1 MRSEL
6 FGLITRRGR
15 RLGMWAKDSP
25 EAPPAPDFL
34 AAAKETAAG
43 NRANSLEA
51 LQNNRITQNTP
62 FGSITYTKDKN
73 GNWVQNLNY
82 SSAQQGLLNRQ
93 NQISSQIAGQLG
105 TYLKRFG
112 GSLTGDA
119 GKVGQNA
126 LMARY
131 QPQINQDRQALQAQL
146 ANQGIMQGSEAY
158 NNAMRT
164 QGQQENDLYRQ
175 AGLYGLEAGQKMQD
189 HYMNLLGAARQQSSP
204 TAPNFAP
211 VPQQQYTAGPDI
223 LGATKAGSDYAQNLY
238 NSQVAQYNADGGWF
252 GPIGGAALDIGKSA
266 AAGAA
271 GGWAAGRFSDRRLK
285 KDVQEIG
292 KTDSG
297 LPLYLFRY
305 LWDNENE
312 SPRVGVMAQDVLEV
326 MPDAVMTRPDGYLMV
341 DYARI

>member
-93 NQISSQIAGQLG
+93 NQISSQIAAQLG

-119 GKVGQNA
+119 GKVGQDA

-131 QPQINQDRQALQAQL
+131 QPQINQDRQELQAQL

-252 GPIGGAALDIGKSA
+252 GPIGSATLDIAKSA

-271 GGWAAGRFSDRRLK
+271 GGSFSDRRLK

>member
-1 MRSEL
+1 MRND

-15 RLGMWAKDSP
+15 RIGVWAKDSP
-25 EAPPAPDFL
+25 DAPEIPDFL

-51 LQNNRITQNTP
+51 LNNNRITQNTP
-62 FGSITYTKDKN
+62 FGSITYTKDQN

-82 SSAQQGLLNRQ
+82 NAAQQGLLNKQ
-93 NQISSQIAGQLG
+93 NQTSAAIAGQLG

-112 GSLTGDA
+112 SSLYGDA
-119 GKVGQNA
+119 GKVGHDA

-131 QPQINQDRQALQAQL
+131 QPQINQDRAALQAQL

-175 AGLYGLEAGQKMQD
+175 AGLYGLDAGQKMQN
-189 HYMNLLGAARQQSSP
+189 HYMNLLGAARQQSAP

-211 VPQQQYTAGPDI
+211 VPQQQYTAGPDV
-223 LGATKAGSDYAQNLY
+223 LGATKASSDAAQNQY
-238 NSQVAQYNADGGWF
+238 NAQVAQYNADGGWF
-252 GPIGGAALDIGKSA
+252 GPVGGAVIDITKGA

-271 GGWAAGRFSDRRLK
+271 GGWAAGKFSDRRLK
-285 KDVQEIG
+285 KDVSKIG
-292 KTDSG
+292 TTESG

-312 SPRVGVMAQDVLEV
+312 SPRIGVMAQDVLEV
-326 MPDAVMTRPDGYLMV
+326 MPDAVHTRPDGYLMV

>member
-6 FGLITRRGR
+6 LGLITRRGR
-15 RLGMWAKDSP
+15 RLGMWAKDGPEEPKSP
-25 EAPPAPDFL
+25 EYAQ
-34 AAAKETAAG
+34 AAKDTAAG
-43 NRANSLEA
+43 NWDYSQKTLA
-51 LQNNRITQNTP
+51 NNRITQNTP

-73 GNWVQNLNY
+73 GRWVQNLNY
-82 SSAQQGLLNRQ
+82 SAAQQGLLNRQ
-93 NQISSQIAGQLG
+93 NQISAQIAGQLG
-105 TYLKRFG
+105 SYLKRFG

-119 GKVGQNA
+119 GKVGQDA

-131 QPQINQDRQALQAQL
+131 QPQINQNRQALQAQL

-175 AGLYGLEAGQKMQD
+175 AGLYGLEAGQKMQN
-189 HYMNLLGAARQQSSP
+189 HYMDLLTSARQQSAP

-211 VPQQQYTAGPDI
+211 FAQQQQISGPD
-223 LGATKAGSDYAQNLY
+223 LLAAAKYQGDFDQGRY
-238 NSQVAQYNADGGWF
+238 NAQVAQYNADGGWF
-252 GPIGGAALDIGKSA
+252 GPVGGATLDLATAAAGSIGGAAA
-266 AAGAA
+266 A
-271 GGWAAGRFSDRRLK
+271 SDRRLK

-292 KTDSG
+292 KTESG

-305 LWDNENE
+305 LWDSENE
-312 SPRVGVMAQDVLEV
+312 SPRIGVMAQDVLEV
-326 MPDAVMTRPDGYLMV
+326 MPDAVLTRPDGFLMV